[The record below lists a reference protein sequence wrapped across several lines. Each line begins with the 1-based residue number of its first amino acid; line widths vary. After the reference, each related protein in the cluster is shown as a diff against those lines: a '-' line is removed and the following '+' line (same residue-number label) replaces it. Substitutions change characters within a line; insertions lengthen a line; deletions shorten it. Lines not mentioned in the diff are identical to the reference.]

1 MADIEL
7 MSGESPGAVEPP
19 GVFVRR
25 RTFTFAEL
33 FICVLALLVVA
44 LAGKI
49 LLISFGGVLLGVFLY
64 TLASGTAR
72 LTRLPY
78 GVALGLVAIVLLAL
92 VAGVFLLVGN
102 WLASQASEL
111 TESVSRALI
120 QIGDY
125 LDKYEWGQRILQ
137 QSPEWGRAIA
147 QGNIPSRITDL
158 ASSIFDFLIALT
170 IMLFIGLYG
179 AAEPEVYSEGVLR
192 LVPLHKRERAREIL
206 SVLVYNLQW
215 WILGQLVAM
224 VCVGLI
230 TGVGLYIAGAPLAL
244 SLGALAAVLEVIPN
258 IGPALWLVPAVLVAL
273 TADASQVLR
282 VVGIYA
288 VTHLIESY
296 VLIPLVQRRTVFLPP
311 VLSILSVVLL
321 GLFAGFL
328 GLLVAAPLALV
339 VMLLVKMLYVE
350 DWLGDRTLDVPGEA
364 KR

>member
-7 MSGESPGAVEPP
+7 MSGESPGAVEPT

-33 FICVLALLVVA
+33 FICVLAILVVA

-49 LLISFGGVLLGVFLY
+49 LLITFGGVLLGVFLY
-64 TLASGTAR
+64 TLASWTAKV
-72 LTRLPY
+72 TRLPY
-78 GVALGLVAIVLLAL
+78 GVALGAVVLTLLAL
-92 VAGVFLLVGN
+92 VAGLFLLVGN
-102 WLASQASEL
+102 WLASQANEL
-111 TESVSRALI
+111 TAAVSGSLI
-120 QIGDY
+120 QIRDY
-125 LDKYEWGQRILQ
+125 LNEYEWGRQILE
-137 QSPEWGRAIA
+137 QSPEWGKAIA
-147 QGNIPSRITDL
+147 QGSIPSRITDL
-158 ASSIFDFLIALT
+158 ASSIVDFLIALT

-179 AAEPEVYSEGVLR
+179 AAEPEVYSNGLLR

-206 SVLVYNLQW
+206 SVLVYNVQW
-215 WILGQLVAM
+215 WILGQLFAM

-244 SLGALAAVLEVIPN
+244 TLGALAAVLEVIPN
-258 IGPALWLVPAVLVAL
+258 IGPALWLVPAMLVAL
-273 TADASQVLR
+273 TADATQMVRVL
-282 VVGIYA
+282 GIYL
-288 VTHLIESY
+288 VTHLVESY
-296 VLIPLVQRRTVFLPP
+296 ILIPLVQRRTVFLPP

-350 DWLGDRTLDVPGEA
+350 DWLGDRTLKVPGEE
-364 KR
+364 KH